1 MRNLYTE
8 IELVVDALRA
18 AGQGEVAKRV
28 VDLVEAGATG
38 GEILMGVR
46 HVLSK
51 FLHAG
56 EAPELQ
62 AQVREVLER
71 INQALEPHPAKVQG
85 RALMPGLHARPRSRP
100 GGACP

>member
-8 IELVVDALRA
+8 IALVVDALRA

-71 INQALEPHPAKVQG
+71 INQALEPPSMAQR